1 MDQSGLAHRRKVARG
16 IRNYVTVDWRPD
28 TMRERERERE
38 SPRLDFPQAQINV
51 FNKCQSCRGITIH
64 LCVTLQFD
72 WNFNQKKKSLCPEF
86 KVFLLSSFHFQ
97 IFINKNLACNQAR

>member
-16 IRNYVTVDWRPD
+16 IRNYVTVDWRPA
-28 TMRERERERE
+28 TMRIVHSERETESE

-72 WNFNQKKKSLCPEF
+72 WNFNQKKNSLCQEF
-86 KVFLLSSFHFQ
+86 
-97 IFINKNLACNQAR
+97 